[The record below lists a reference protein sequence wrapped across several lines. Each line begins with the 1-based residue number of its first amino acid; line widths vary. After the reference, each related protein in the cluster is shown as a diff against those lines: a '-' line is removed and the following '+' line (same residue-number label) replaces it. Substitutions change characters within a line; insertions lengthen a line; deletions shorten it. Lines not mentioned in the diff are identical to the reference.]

1 MNEARL
7 IEDGTLV
14 LRVESD
20 GDDQVLTL
28 SGELDVSNAAVLER
42 EVRAALDGT
51 APRIVLDLR
60 ELEFI
65 DSTGLRT
72 LLIAER
78 LSAADSGRLNML
90 RPSGQVAR
98 MLALTGIGDEMRFT
112 DGPGVQDPP
121 SSG

>member
-1 MNEARL
+1 M
-7 IEDGTLV
+7 

-78 LSAADSGRLNML
+78 LSAADSGRLTML